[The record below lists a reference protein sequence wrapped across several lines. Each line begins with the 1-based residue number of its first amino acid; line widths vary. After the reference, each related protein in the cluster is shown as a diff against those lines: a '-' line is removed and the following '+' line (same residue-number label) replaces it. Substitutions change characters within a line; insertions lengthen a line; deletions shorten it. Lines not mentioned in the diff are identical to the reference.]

1 MFVNLGKVELMQKKH
16 SGPQIVAKLR
26 EADRLLGQGKT
37 IPEICKELEVTDAT
51 YYRWRQKYG
60 GMSPDMVKQLR
71 AVQKENTQLKRVVA
85 DQALDISILKV
96 AAEGNF

>member
-1 MFVNLGKVELMQKKH
+1 M
-16 SGPQIVAKLR
+16 
-26 EADRLLGQGKT
+26 LLTLNFGGYTYEKAVQWAGQGKAV
-37 IPEICKELEVTDAT
+37 PEVCKEIEISQQT

-60 GMSPDMVKQLR
+60 GMSPDMIKQLR
-71 AVQKENTQLKRVVA
+71 AVQKENAQLRKLVA

>member
-1 MFVNLGKVELMQKKH
+1 MKKRF

-26 EADRLLGQGKT
+26 EADVLLSQGKT
-37 IPEICKELEVTDAT
+37 VPEVCKDIEISQQT

-60 GMSPDMVKQLR
+60 GMSPDMAKQLR
-71 AVQKENTQLKRVVA
+71 VVQKENAQLRKLVA
-85 DQALDISILKV
+85 DQALDMSILKI

>member
-1 MFVNLGKVELMQKKH
+1 MKKRF

-26 EADRLLGQGKT
+26 QADIPIGQGKA
-37 IPEICKELEVTDAT
+37 IPEVCKEIEISQQT

-60 GMSPDMVKQLR
+60 GMSPDTIKQPRKL
-71 AVQKENTQLKRVVA
+71 QKENTQLKRLVA

>member
-1 MFVNLGKVELMQKKH
+1 MKKRF

-26 EADRLLGQGKT
+26 QADVLIGQGRNV
-37 IPEICKELEVTDAT
+37 PEVCKEIEISQQT

-60 GMSPDMVKQLR
+60 GMSPDMIKQLR
-71 AVQKENTQLKRVVA
+71 VLQKENARLKRVVA
-85 DQALDISILKV
+85 DQALDNAILKE

>member
-1 MFVNLGKVELMQKKH
+1 MKKRF

-37 IPEICKELEVTDAT
+37 VEEVCKEINVTDAT
-51 YYRWRQKYG
+51 YYRWRKKYG
-60 GMSPDMVKQLR
+60 GMSPDMIKQLK
-71 AVQKENTQLKRVVA
+71 AVQKENAQPKGLVA

>member
-1 MFVNLGKVELMQKKH
+1 MKKRF

-26 EADRLLGQGKT
+26 QADVLIGQGKT
-37 IPEICKELEVTDAT
+37 VPEVCKEIDISQQT

-60 GMSPDMVKQLR
+60 GMSPGMIKQLR
-71 AVQKENTQLKRVVA
+71 AVQRENTQLRKLVA

>member
-1 MFVNLGKVELMQKKH
+1 MKKRF

-26 EADRLLGQGKT
+26 QADVLLGQGKNV
-37 IPEICKELEVTDAT
+37 PEVCKEIEISQQT
-51 YYRWRQKYG
+51 YYRWRQKYS
-60 GMSPDMVKQLR
+60 GMSPDMIKQLR
-71 AVQKENTQLKRVVA
+71 SVQKENTQLKRLVA

>member
-1 MFVNLGKVELMQKKH
+1 MKKKH
-16 SGPQIVAKLR
+16 SGLQIVAKLR

-37 IPEICKELEVTDAT
+37 IPEVCKEIEVTDAT

-71 AVQKENTQLKRVVA
+71 AVQKENAQLKRVVA